1 MLKDRLIL
9 RRRKSCCISLLT
21 LPPLFF
27 FLATLQYILIDT
39 NKISGELMTENFY
52 YSTNQAQ
59 NITVQGAPLTIPA
72 SYLEGSVN
80 MPSGAS
86 NVGLS
91 TLLRGQPVTSLSK
104 CYESQNTEGNPY
116 SKFAIIT
123 NDNALYQEAD
133 LFF

>member
-1 MLKDRLIL
+1 MDAQHQEILDQRPSKGGCINWQHLKVIMLKDRLIL

-86 NVGLS
+86 NVNLYSLFG
-91 TLLRGQPVTSLSK
+91 GQPVTSLSK
-104 CYESQNTEGNPY
+104 CYES
-116 SKFAIIT
+116 
-123 NDNALYQEAD
+123 
-133 LFF
+133 